1 MCKVVDKQCIAM
13 WGRELSDRIS
23 SVSCPAIAPKLLFH
37 MFHMKKYIMLVVYIS
52 RNQAANRQKRLTATS
67 QSFLIKNDNLENILC
82 KLASWGWHDSW
93 EGARLFSRSQHGNVH
108 KCSSMVCNYTNAQ
121 LLLFTGGVPVPMSYS
136 GLGKARAILFVEWK
150 KLESKKLPTSIS
162 ILPQGGL
169 LFHFVQWGSILDQ
182 NQKIIRRETF

>member
-37 MFHMKKYIMLVVYIS
+37 MCHMMKCIMLVVYIS

-121 LLLFTGGVPVPMSYS
+121 PLLFTGGFQFQWVTVGWVRR
-136 GLGKARAILFVEWK
+136 GLYCLFVNRQIANYFW
-150 KLESKKLPTSIS
+150 
-162 ILPQGGL
+162 
-169 LFHFVQWGSILDQ
+169 LFL
-182 NQKIIRRETF
+182 NM